1 MKPHRTVTHLGRLS
15 LLLLMAVPL
24 FGAGS
29 PDLRLVEAV
38 KNQDRDAISRL
49 IKQRVDVNAPEGD
62 GATALHW
69 AAHRNDLET
78 VDQLIR
84 LGANVN
90 AANDLGVMPLSLA
103 CLNRNAAI
111 VEKLLAAG
119 ANPNATMA
127 GETALMTAARTG
139 SVESVRALLVHG
151 ADVNAKEP
159 TRGQTALMWAAA
171 ERHPDVVRVLI
182 EAGADVQTRSMSYPM
197 RVNYGGQSNNGGDP
211 NNPVTPGDM
220 LRGGSEP
227 LLFAARNGDV
237 ESAGLLLA
245 AGAGINDTL
254 PDGMTALTLATRSGQ
269 SAVAKFLIEKG
280 ADVNPAGVGF
290 TALHAAVLMGDLDVV
305 KALLAHGANPN
316 IQLTKPEPIR
326 RGGQD
331 ISLPVA
337 YLGYTPLLLAAKAA
351 DVEIERALLAAGADP
366 AIPSKSGT
374 TPLMAAAGFGSGGAT
389 RRGVNVLSA
398 YGRISSADEE
408 KETLEAVQLLLDH
421 GADPN
426 GADPAGNTALFG
438 AVPKGFNTVVQLLV
452 DKGANVNAVN
462 KRGQTLLKLAGG
474 GGGRGGRNAN
484 VGGLG
489 RTAALLRKLGAKDQA
504 PMEKMTKM
512 TVSSEADYSVAMKEV
527 GAQAAALRRATTSE
541 EDAADAATRLE
552 AIFTEV
558 QAFWAAK
565 KIDDATAT
573 AGEALASAQA
583 VLKAAAAHDMDS
595 AVQAAQKL
603 SGTCNAC
610 HTAHRERLP
619 DGTFKLK

>member
-1 MKPHRTVTHLGRLS
+1 MKPHRLVARLARWP
-15 LLLLMAVPL
+15 LLLLMAAPV
-24 FGAGS
+24 FGAGA

-49 IKQRVDVNAPEGD
+49 LKQRVDVNAHEGD

-103 CLNRNAAI
+103 CLNANAAI

-159 TRGQTALMWAAA
+159 ARGQTALMWAAS
-171 ERHPDVVRVLI
+171 ERHPDVVRALI
-182 EAGADVQTRSMSYPM
+182 EAGGNVRARSMSYTM
-197 RVNYGGQSNNGGDP
+197 RVNYGGQSNNGGDV
-211 NNPVTPGDM
+211 NNPVTPGDTQ
-220 LRGGSEP
+220 RGGSTP
-227 LLFAARNGDV
+227 LLLAARNGDV
-237 ESAGLLLA
+237 ESAGLLLT
-245 AGAGINDTL
+245 AGAGIDEAL
-254 PDGMTALTLATRSGQ
+254 PDGMTALTLAARSGQ
-269 SAVAKFLIEKG
+269 SAAARFLIEKG
-280 ADVNPAGVGF
+280 ADVNAAGVGF
-290 TALHAAVLMGDLDVV
+290 TALHAAVLMGDLEVV
-305 KALLAHGANPN
+305 KSLLAHGAKPDMR
-316 IQLTKPEPIR
+316 LTKPEPIR

-331 ISLPVA
+331 VSLPVA
-337 YLGYTPLLLAAKAA
+337 YLGYTPLLLAAKFA
-351 DVEIERALLAAGADP
+351 DAEMERALLGAGADP

-374 TPLMAAAGFGSGGAT
+374 TPLMAAAGLGSGGAT

-398 YGRISSADEE
+398 YGRLSSADEE
-408 KETLEAVQLLLDH
+408 KDTFDAVKALLDN

-426 GADPAGNTALFG
+426 AADPAGNTALFG
-438 AVPKGFNTVVQLLV
+438 AVAKGFNTVVQLLV

-462 KRGQTLLKLAGG
+462 KRGQTLLRLAGGG

-484 VGGLG
+484 TGGLE
-489 RTAALLRKLGAKDQA
+489 RTAALLRKLGATDQA
-504 PMEKMTKM
+504 PMAKI
-512 TVSSEADYSVAMKEV
+512 TVKSEVDYSVAMKEV
-527 GAQAAALRRATTSE
+527 GLQATALRRATSSE
-541 EDAADAATRLE
+541 DDAAEAARRLE

-558 QAFWAAK
+558 QAFWAAR

-583 VLKAAAAHDMDS
+583 VLKAVAAHDMDG
-595 AVQAAQKL
+595 AGQAAGKQL
-603 SGTCNAC
+603 NGTCTTC